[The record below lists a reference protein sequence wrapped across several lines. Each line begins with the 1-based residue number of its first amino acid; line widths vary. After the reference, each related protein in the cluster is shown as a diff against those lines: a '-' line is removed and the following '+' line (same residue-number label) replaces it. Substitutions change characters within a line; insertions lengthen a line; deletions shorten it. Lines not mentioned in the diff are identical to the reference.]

1 MISLSLI
8 HFVHGENGDGLVP
21 TLYSSGAFIQGARY
35 YYSTCTFPPF
45 FFPSRLHVTD
55 WWVGRAV
62 LEIFLV
68 LY

>member
-45 FFPSRLHVTD
+45 FFRLD
-55 WWVGRAV
+55 YMLLIGGLVGR
-62 LEIFLV
+62 F
-68 LY
+68 